1 MRNLLYLFVTL
12 VYLVLGVLLIV
23 MTARTKPIKD
33 LTHIWHLIIRK
44 EKPSKAIHKFLNIP
58 NDAVMI
64 TRVNP
69 LQRLLCANDTSNP
82 KCKNVHKD
90 TNNNMHK
97 ETEQFQN
104 LQTCALAVGFILVFL
119 SLFRLLTLLVN

>member
-1 MRNLLYLFVTL
+1 MGNLLYLFVTL

-33 LTHIWHLIIRK
+33 LTHIWHLIARK
-44 EKPSKAIHKFLNIP
+44 EKPGKAIHKFLNIQ

-64 TRVNP
+64 TRVNS
-69 LQRLLCANDTSNP
+69 LQRLLCMLDPSNP

-90 TNNNMHK
+90 TNNMHK

>member
-23 MTARTKPIKD
+23 MTARTNPIKD
-33 LTHIWHLIIRK
+33 LTHIWHLLKK
-44 EKPSKAIHKFLNIP
+44 EKYNKAIHKFLNIP

-69 LQRLLCANDTSNP
+69 LQRLLCIDPSNP
-82 KCKNVHKD
+82 KCKNIHKD
-90 TNNNMHK
+90 TSDMRK
-97 ETEQFQN
+97 ETNQFQN

-119 SLFRLLTLLVN
+119 SLFRLLSNR